1 MEEWITSV
9 MTDYGYFGI
18 FLLILL
24 ENIFPPIPSE
34 VVLTVGGFM
43 TASTGMTMP
52 GVIGASTAGS
62 VSGALIL
69 YGLGRWLSVKR
80 LEKIIEKYGK
90 WLRLKKEDLH
100 KADSWFD
107 RYGVWTVFF
116 GRLVP
121 LIRSLISIPAGISG
135 MKFWLFLL
143 FTTLGTLLWNTV
155 LVFVGEA
162 VGENRQ
168 AIMHQLNIYSNVV
181 YVILGLGAVWAAWY
195 YVKKIRERENG

>member
-1 MEEWITSV
+1 MEEWITSI

-43 TASTGMTMP
+43 TTSTDLTMF

-62 VSGALIL
+62 VSGALVL
-69 YGLGRWLSVKR
+69 FGLGRWLSVER
-80 LEKIIEKYGK
+80 LEKIIEKYGS

-100 KADSWFD
+100 KADAWFG

-121 LIRSLISIPAGISG
+121 VIRSLISIPAGMSG

-155 LVFVGEA
+155 LVFIGEA
-162 VGENRQ
+162 VGENRE
-168 AIMHQLNIYSNVV
+168 AIMHQLNVYSNVV
-181 YVILGLGAVWAAWY
+181 YVLIGLGAVAAVWY
-195 YVKKIRERENG
+195 YLKKIRKRENG